1 MHCACQGPSLDFAIP
16 DVCKTP
22 AVPFPHPDF
31 GLGFTAVPNVTNIFF
46 MCMCAHNKKT
56 KIPLTFG
63 DTAGIGL
70 GVRMPSVMGQ
80 SKKITASN
88 TFLIKGSPATRV
100 TSFTKQNRGNVNG
113 ILATPP
119 QLTSVNL
126 CA

>member
-1 MHCACQGPSLDFAIP
+1 MFFAAQGPSLDIGVP

-22 AVPFPHPDF
+22 AVPIPHIDI
-31 GLGFTAVPNVTNIFF
+31 GLGLMAIPNVPNIFWS
-46 MCMCAHNKKT
+46 CMMAHNKKT

-70 GVRMPSVMGQ
+70 GVRVPSVMGQ

-119 QLTSVNL
+119 QLTCVNL